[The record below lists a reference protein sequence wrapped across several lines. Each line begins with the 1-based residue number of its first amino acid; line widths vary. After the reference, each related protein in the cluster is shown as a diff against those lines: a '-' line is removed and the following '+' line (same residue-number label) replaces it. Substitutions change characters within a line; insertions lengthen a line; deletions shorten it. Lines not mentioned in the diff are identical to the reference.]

1 MSSLRGSNY
10 TVFATVVVLA
20 FLHFALRPVI
30 DPWIARP
37 NLLVCAVLVAA
48 LKLRPGAA
56 AGVGFALGLLEDAM
70 AVTNFGMSAL
80 LLVLMGY
87 LGSRTREQFV
97 GEEPLFMG
105 TYMFIGTWLY
115 QAAAYLMLGA
125 GSDALSY
132 LLVQSPL
139 DALATSAVGY
149 VALLLV
155 RGR

>member
-1 MSSLRGSNY
+1 M
-10 TVFATVVVLA
+10 LA

-30 DPWIARP
+30 DPWFARP

-56 AGVGFALGLLEDAM
+56 AGVGFALGLLEDAW
-70 AVTNFGMSAL
+70 ALADLGMSAL

-115 QAAAYLMLGA
+115 QAAVYLRLGA
-125 GSDALSY
+125 GGDALSY
-132 LLVQSPL
+132 LLVESPL

>member
-1 MSSLRGSNY
+1 M
-10 TVFATVVVLA
+10 LA

-30 DPWIARP
+30 DPWFARP

-56 AGVGFALGLLEDAM
+56 AGVGFALGLLEDAW
-70 AVTNFGMSAL
+70 ALADLGMSAL

-87 LGSRTREQFV
+87 LGSQTREQFV

-115 QAAAYLMLGA
+115 QAAVYLRLGA
-125 GSDALSY
+125 GGDALSY
-132 LLVQSPL
+132 LLVESPL

>member
-1 MSSLRGSNY
+1 M
-10 TVFATVVVLA
+10 LA

-30 DPWIARP
+30 DPWFARP

-56 AGVGFALGLLEDAM
+56 AGVGFALGLLEDAWSL
-70 AVTNFGMSAL
+70 ADLGMSAL

-115 QAAAYLMLGA
+115 QAAVYLRLGA
-125 GSDALSY
+125 GGDALSY